1 MPRLSILLVQIVV
14 ILVLARLV
22 GWIFSRLRQP
32 KVVGE
37 MAAGLLLGPSCLGW
51 MAPGL
56 SASLFPAESL
66 GLLELLSQIGL
77 VLFMFLIGLEL
88 NTGELRRQGRVAIAA
103 SGSSIAVPFALGVAL
118 AFRLP
123 HGPAPDGAGFAAFAL
138 FLGTAMSVTAFP
150 VLARILTEKR
160 LLGSRVG
167 AVAIACAAVDDVVA
181 WCLLA
186 AVLLLVRAPGHAATP
201 WLIPV
206 GLAAYV
212 LVMFFG
218 ARPALRTLERIHRRR
233 GRLTPD
239 LLALVLVLVAGAAWL
254 TDRLGIHALFGAFL
268 LGAVMPRGARFQ
280 RAIKERFE
288 GTIVL
293 LLPLFFSLTGL
304 KTSVRLLSGAGGWLD
319 CLLIVTAA
327 VAGKFGGAALSA
339 RLMGMP
345 WREALAL
352 GGLLNTRGLMEL
364 VILGIGLDAGVI
376 SPALFSM
383 MVIMAFATTFM
394 TTPLLEW
401 LDPERL
407 RRPAA
412 SLGG

>member
-1 MPRLSILLVQIVV
+1 LTILLAQIVV
-14 ILVLARLV
+14 ILVLARVV
-22 GWIFSRLRQP
+22 GWVFSGIRQP
-32 KVVGE
+32 RVVGE

-51 MAPGL
+51 IAPGL
-56 SASLFPAESL
+56 SASLFPPESL

-77 VLFMFLIGLEL
+77 VLFMFLIGLDL
-88 NTGELRRQGRVAIAA
+88 NTGELRKQGRVAIAA
-103 SGSSIAVPFALGVAL
+103 SGSSIVVPFVLGIAL

-123 HGPAPDGAGFAAFAL
+123 HAPARGGFAAFAL

-150 VLARILTEKR
+150 VLARILAEKR
-160 LLGSRVG
+160 LVGSRVG

-186 AVLLLVRAPGHAATP
+186 AVLLLVRAPGRSAAP
-201 WLIPV
+201 WLIPA
-206 GLAAYV
+206 GLAAFV
-212 LVMFFG
+212 LLMLFG
-218 ARPALRTLERIHRRR
+218 ARPALRAVGRIHRRR

-268 LGAVMPRGARFQ
+268 LGVVMPRDARFQ
-280 RAIKERFE
+280 GALEERFK
-288 GTIVL
+288 GTIAL

-319 CLLIVTAA
+319 CLLIVAA
-327 VAGKFGGAALSA
+327 AITGKFGGAALSA
-339 RLMGMP
+339 RRLGLP

-364 VILGIGLDAGVI
+364 VILGVGLDAGVI

-394 TTPLLEW
+394 TTPILEW

-412 SLGG
+412 GLEG